1 MMAILR
7 LLTSWWSAPPVEAC
21 NEPAYDP
28 RCYCDSC
35 ESARADYLAGGV

>member
-7 LLTSWWSAPPVEAC
+7 LLKTWWSAPVETRTDA
-21 NEPAYDP
+21 AFDP

-35 ESARADYLAGGV
+35 EEARADYLAGGV

>member
-7 LLTSWWSAPPVEAC
+7 LLTSWWSAPVETRNDA
-21 NEPAYDP
+21 AFDP

-35 ESARADYLAGGV
+35 EAARADYLAGGV